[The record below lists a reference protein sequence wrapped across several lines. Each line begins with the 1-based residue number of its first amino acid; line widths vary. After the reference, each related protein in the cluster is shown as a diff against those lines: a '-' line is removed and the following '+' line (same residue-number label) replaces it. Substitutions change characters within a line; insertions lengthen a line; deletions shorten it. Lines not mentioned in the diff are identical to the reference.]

1 MDDNRSCGR
10 DINGKPCWYPVTI
23 CPLHSTPPPRELM
36 NGPAATER
44 EVRNLLIEAARA
56 LVQLNGSPAQIGRIM
71 RAVHLLQQLPPTP
84 EEEDR
89 ILREVALR
97 GLIMSGLTPRN
108 DDEWALAREV
118 FDDQTIQDI
127 ERRARQ
133 RPPAYDWSPPADLR
147 IDDEPFERLF
157 DFERT

>member
-1 MDDNRSCGR
+1 NALLGR
-10 DINGKPCWYPVTI
+10 
-23 CPLHSTPPPRELM
+23 
-36 NGPAATER
+36 
-44 EVRNLLIEAARA
+44 
-56 LVQLNGSPAQIGRIM
+56 
-71 RAVHLLQQLPPTP
+71 VHLLQQLPPTP

-133 RPPAYDWSPPADLR
+133 RPPAYDWSPPADLP